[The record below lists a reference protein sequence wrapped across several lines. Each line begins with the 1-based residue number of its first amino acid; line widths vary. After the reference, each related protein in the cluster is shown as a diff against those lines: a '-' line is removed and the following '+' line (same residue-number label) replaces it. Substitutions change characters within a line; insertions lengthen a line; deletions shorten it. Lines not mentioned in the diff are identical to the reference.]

1 MNSNKNLV
9 LIGMMGS
16 GKSIIGSL
24 LSENLNLEFKD
35 VDSIIEKE
43 AGFKIS
49 EIFNKKGENY
59 FRKLEEKITL
69 QLLKSQNTIVSL
81 GGGGFINKNIR
92 NQVLENHL
100 SFWLN
105 WKNST
110 LINRIIKSKKRPIA
124 FNSNINEIKK
134 MIMDRSKL
142 YSMANFRVNLVLDKI
157 CFFKDKRFFL
167 GTLLSAIIK
176 HLLKLIL
183 LDFKILDVF
192 FKIFEPIIIG

>member
-24 LSENLNLEFKD
+24 LSENLNLEFND
-35 VDSIIEKE
+35 VDKIIEKE

-49 EIFNKKGENY
+49 EIFKKEGENY
-59 FRKLEEKITL
+59 FRKLEEKVTL

-92 NQVLENHL
+92 NQVLKNHL

-110 LINRIIKSKKRPIA
+110 LINRITKSKKRPIA
-124 FNSNINEIKK
+124 FNLSDSELTELITERTKIY
-134 MIMDRSKL
+134 SK
-142 YSMANFRVNLVLDKI
+142 AQ
-157 CFFKDKRFFL
+157 
-167 GTLLSAIIK
+167 
-176 HLLKLIL
+176 
-183 LDFKILDVF
+183 FKINCHKL
-192 FKIFEPIIIG
+192 KKN